1 MKQYTYKINGAAY
14 DVCIDHIKGQTA
26 KLTVNGIPF
35 EVEMQ
40 GAQLSDDN
48 LPDAPTAEAAAPV
61 QATPAPAAPTAAPA
75 PQGAGEGTPVK
86 APLPGI
92 VTKILVSQGQ
102 KVKRGETVLIL
113 EAMKMENN
121 IAAEADGTVSGIAVS
136 AGDSVLEGTVLITIA

>member
-26 KLTVNGIPF
+26 RLTVNGIPF

-40 GAQLSDDN
+40 GAQLSENN
-48 LPDAPTAEAAAPV
+48 LPEAPV
-61 QATPAPAAPTAAPA
+61 AETSAPAQASPAPVAQTSKPA

-92 VTKILVSQGQ
+92 VTKILVSVGQ
-102 KVKRGETVLIL
+102 KVKRGENVLVL

-121 IAAEADGTVSGIAVS
+121 IAAESDGTVSGIAVS